1 MIFTLTKYINYDK
14 LLCYNQFF
22 LKLCIFKSPDI
33 IHHAY
38 KQTTDKKGEKKMK
51 KYNFFIFMVAIY
63 FAMAVLAGLAGVF
76 SEMIKEYELAT
87 LLSLP
92 FGLIIGLSLGGVFP
106 MKITLKEEKGFV
118 CLMGGL
124 LLWIVAGLL
133 SNEVQFFQRIL
144 LIAEFALTVI
154 TFFILGNWEE
164 TSLGD

>member
-1 MIFTLTKYINYDK
+1 
-14 LLCYNQFF
+14 
-22 LKLCIFKSPDI
+22 
-33 IHHAY
+33 
-38 KQTTDKKGEKKMK
+38 MK